1 MKADKILEDLEEA
14 EAEIV
19 TLVDIVILE
28 ARNDHLDEAVYEA
41 EEAQHTVNVAI
52 EVPVG
57 KELKM

>member
-1 MKADKILEDLEEA
+1 MQADKILEDLEEV

-28 ARNDHLDEAVYEA
+28 ALDDHLGETVYEA
-41 EEAQHTVNVAI
+41 EEAQSIVNVAI
-52 EVPVG
+52 EAQAE